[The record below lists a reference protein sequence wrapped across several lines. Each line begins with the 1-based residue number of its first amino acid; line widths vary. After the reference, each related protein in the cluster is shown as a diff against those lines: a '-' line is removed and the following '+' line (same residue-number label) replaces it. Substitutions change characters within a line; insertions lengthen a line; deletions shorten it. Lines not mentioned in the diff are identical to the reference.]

1 MESKDEKLTKERKE
15 ALEKIDKVYEA
26 EHGSNKKKLKYG
38 IYCLFAVPSV
48 FLVMLFFIDS
58 SKLVFLVLWIASLF
72 LISAYLIGVEYS
84 DFKLQDNFAGILNEH
99 KERESLLDV
108 PDITDI
114 DLSGLNRPALPG
126 LPRLDMYRR
135 EREKREEADA
145 NVAMLMQQVAELTEK
160 LNQMQAAT
168 GIQLDGKNADTEQ
181 QIETK
186 AVTDDE
192 DKELE
197 EELFG
202 DENKTTENKNDTETE
217 E

>member
-1 MESKDEKLTKERKE
+1 
-15 ALEKIDKVYEA
+15 
-26 EHGSNKKKLKYG
+26 
-38 IYCLFAVPSV
+38 
-48 FLVMLFFIDS
+48 
-58 SKLVFLVLWIASLF
+58 
-72 LISAYLIGVEYS
+72 
-84 DFKLQDNFAGILNEH
+84 
-99 KERESLLDV
+99 
-108 PDITDI
+108 
-114 DLSGLNRPALPG
+114 
-126 LPRLDMYRR
+126 MYRR

-186 AVTDDE
+186 AATDDE
-192 DKELE
+192 DKQLE

-202 DENKTTENKNDTETE
+202 DENKTTENKKDTETE

>member
-1 MESKDEKLTKERKE
+1 MESKDEKLTNERKE

-48 FLVMLFFIDS
+48 FLIMLFFIDN

-99 KERESLLDV
+99 KEKESLLDV

-114 DLSGLNRPALPG
+114 DLSGLNRPALP
-126 LPRLDMYRR
+126 RLEMYRR
-135 EREKREEADA
+135 ERERREEADA
-145 NVAMLMQQVAELTEK
+145 NVAMLMQQVADLTEK

-168 GIQLDGKNADTEQ
+168 GIQLDGTTSADTEPK
-181 QIETK
+181 IEAK
-186 AVTDDE
+186 VVDSG
-192 DKELE
+192 DKQLE

-202 DENKTTENKNDTETE
+202 NDDKTTESGNITETE

>member
-48 FLVMLFFIDS
+48 FLIMLFFIDS

-72 LISAYLIGVEYS
+72 LISAYLIGIEYS
-84 DFKLQDNFAGILNEH
+84 DFKLQENFAGILNEH
-99 KERESLLDV
+99 KEKESLLDV

-126 LPRLDMYRR
+126 LPKLDMYRR

-168 GIQLDGKNADTEQ
+168 GIQLDGKSA
-181 QIETK
+181 
-186 AVTDDE
+186 DDE
-192 DKELE
+192 EKQLE
-197 EELFG
+197 DELFG
-202 DENKTTENKNDTETE
+202 DENKTTENKNVTETE